1 MVIDSVRPIAIAQNV
16 TAFLNTSGTATVT
29 AAQVNNGSSDNVG
42 APILSLSQTSFA
54 CANLG
59 ANNVTLTVT
68 DGSGNFR
75 TATAVVTVLDTI
87 RPIVTAQNR
96 AIFLDANGTA
106 SITAAM
112 VNNGSTDNCAI
123 SSLVLSKTTFDCTN
137 RGANTVSLTGTD
149 ASGNFRTVN
158 ATITVSDTT
167 RPVLAVNSTVNLY
180 LNASGNAT
188 LTTAMVN
195 NGSSDNCGISS
206 LSLSKTAFTGSDI
219 GINLVTFT
227 ATDASSNSRNTTVTV
242 VVIDSVRPIAI
253 AQNVTAY
260 LNASGNATVTAAQ
273 VNNGSTDN
281 VGTPS
286 LSLSATSFT
295 CSNLGSNN
303 VTLTATD
310 GSGNF
315 RTANAIVTVLDTIR
329 PLVTAQNITIYINSS
344 GTASIT
350 AAQVTAGSSD
360 NCAVASAV
368 LSKSNFDCNNLG
380 SNSVNLTVSDGSG
393 NFRTVSASVTVLD
406 TIRPIALISNNFNL
420 YLNASGTA
428 TLTTAMINNG
438 SSDNCSIS
446 NLSLSKT
453 NFTGADLGNNLVVF
467 TVTDNSNNSRL
478 VNVNVIVIDSM
489 KPIAIAQNRTIYL
502 NASGNGSITANEV
515 NNGSSDN
522 VGVTGLALSQVNF
535 TCNNVGANQVT
546 LTVSDVSGNFRTAN
560 AIITVLDSMKPT
572 ANANNLTV
580 YLNSLGFATI
590 TEAMANNNSSDN
602 CGTPTIGISKSSFS
616 CNNLGINNLVLT
628 ATDRSANVSTTN
640 FTVNVLDTLRPTAVV
655 NNNLNIYLDASGNV
669 NLTAA
674 QVDAGSTDNCN
685 IASLSISKTSFAGIN
700 LGLNTITFTATDG
713 SGNFRTVNVNIF
725 VRDTMVPIIK
735 AKNVTVYLGSTGG
748 ASINPTLIDD
758 NSTDNVGITNRS
770 LSKTFFNCN
779 ELGSNQIIYSI
790 RDASGNESSTIFTVS
805 VLDTTKPS
813 LVSAPKDV
821 VVGFCNDRINYNLP
835 IGTDNCANVTVTQTT
850 GLPSGAIFP
859 VGLTVNTFE
868 LTDPSGNKITTSFRV
883 IVVSETVIDTFPDL
897 EFCADIAPF
906 DLSKGY
912 PNFTFVGSGIRK
924 DRITFDPLLSG
935 AGSFQITAQF
945 KDSMGCVSTGI
956 FTVTVNRVPDKPSIE
971 RLSSTRL
978 SANANFEFYQWYRNN
993 ELIVGATNKTL
1004 DVTQSGIYGLVVRN
1018 SSACVNGSD
1027 PFPLGV
1033 SLGSS
1038 GIAKDENLF
1047 NVYPNPSSAKFYIEL
1062 KGITSNGTQI
1072 KIIDM
1077 LGKEISSFEAT
1088 ADVIEIDAIS
1098 YAPGTYYVRLQHA
1111 DKLLIKPIVIVK

>member
-1 MVIDSVRPIAIAQNV
+1 FDCS
-16 TAFLNTSGTATVT
+16 
-29 AAQVNNGSSDNVG
+29 
-42 APILSLSQTSFA
+42 
-54 CANLG
+54 NLG
-59 ANNVTLTVT
+59 SNNVNLTV
-68 DGSGNFR
+68 
-75 TATAVVTVLDTI
+75 
-87 RPIVTAQNR
+87 
-96 AIFLDANGTA
+96 
-106 SITAAM
+106 
-112 VNNGSTDNCAI
+112 
-123 SSLVLSKTTFDCTN
+123 
-137 RGANTVSLTGTD
+137 TD
-149 ASGNFRTVN
+149 ASGNFRTVSAN
-158 ATITVSDTT
+158 VTIADTT
-167 RPVLAVNSTVNLY
+167 KPTLAVNSTVNLF

-195 NGSSDNCGISS
+195 NGSTDNCSIST
-206 LSLSKTAFTGSDI
+206 LSLSKTAFTGADLGNNI
-219 GINLVTFT
+219 VTLT
-227 ATDASSNSRNTTVTV
+227 ATDGSSNSRNTSVTV

-260 LNASGNATVTAAQ
+260 LNGTGTATVTAAQ

-303 VTLTATD
+303 VTLTVTD

-329 PLVTAQNITIYINSS
+329 PLVSAQNITTYINSS
-344 GTASIT
+344 GTVSIT
-350 AAQVTAGSSD
+350 AAQVTASSSD
-360 NCAVASAV
+360 NCFVASAV
-368 LSKSNFDCNNLG
+368 LSKSTFDCSNLG
-380 SNSVNLTVSDGSG
+380 SNNVNLTVTDGSG
-393 NFRTVSASVTVLD
+393 NFRTVSATVTVLD

-438 SSDNCSIS
+438 SSDNCSIA

-453 NFTGADLGNNLVVF
+453 NFTGADLGNNSVVF
-467 TVTDNSNNSRL
+467 TVTDNSNNNRS

-502 NASGNGSITANEV
+502 NASGNASITANEV

-522 VGVTGLALSQVNF
+522 VGITGLALSQVNF
-535 TCNNVGANQVT
+535 TCNNVGANPVT

-560 AIITVLDSMKPT
+560 AIITVLDSIKPT

-580 YLNSLGFATI
+580 YINSLGFATI

-602 CGTPTIGISKSSFS
+602 CGTPTIGLSKSSFDCS
-616 CNNLGINNLVLT
+616 NLGINNLVLT
-628 ATDRSANVSTTN
+628 ATDRNANTNTAN
-640 FTVNVLDTLRPTAVV
+640 FTVNVLDTLRPTTVV

-674 QVDAGSTDNCN
+674 QVDAGSTDNCS
-685 IASLSISKTSFAGIN
+685 IASLSISKTSFAGVN

-725 VRDTMVPIIK
+725 VRDTMVPLIR
-735 AKNVTVYLGSTGG
+735 AKDVTVYLGSTGG
-748 ASINPTLIDD
+748 ASINPALIDD

-790 RDASGNESSTIFTVS
+790 RDASGNESSTIFTVN
-805 VLDTTKPS
+805 VLDTTRPN
-813 LVSAPKDV
+813 LVSSPKDV

-850 GLPSGAIFP
+850 GLPSGSTFP
-859 VGLTVNTFE
+859 TGLTINTFE

-883 IVVSETVIDTFPDL
+883 VVIPETVVDTFPDL
-897 EFCADIAPF
+897 EFCADRAAF
-906 DLSKGY
+906 DLSLGDAR
-912 PNFTFVGSGIRK
+912 FTFTGTGIAK
-924 DRITFDPLLSG
+924 DRVTFDPTISG
-935 AGSFQITAQF
+935 AGNFVITAQF
-945 KDSMGCVSTGI
+945 RDSMGCTSTGT
-956 FTVTVNRVPDKPSIE
+956 FTVTVNRVPDKPTIE

-993 ELIVGATNKTL
+993 EPIAGATNKTL

-1033 SLGSS
+1033 ALGNS
-1038 GIAKDENLF
+1038 GIVKDENLF
-1047 NVYPNPSSAKFYIEL
+1047 NVYPNPTSAMFYIEL
-1062 KGITSNGTQI
+1062 KGISSKGTQVVI
-1072 KIIDM
+1072 MDM
-1077 LGKEISSFEAT
+1077 LGKEISNFQAT
-1088 ADVIEIDAIS
+1088 SDVMEIDALNF
-1098 YAPGTYYVRLQHA
+1098 APGTYYVRVQQA
-1111 DKLLIKPIVIVK
+1111 DKLLVKPIVIVK